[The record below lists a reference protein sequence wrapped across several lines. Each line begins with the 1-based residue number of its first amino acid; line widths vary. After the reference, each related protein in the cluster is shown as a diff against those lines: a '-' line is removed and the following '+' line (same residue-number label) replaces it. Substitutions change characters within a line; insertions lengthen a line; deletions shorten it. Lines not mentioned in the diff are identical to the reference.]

1 MTVSVAMILILAGWL
16 GFICIPLSRF
26 VTSTED
32 LHLPKPTDTPD
43 SQWDELLHRPGQM
56 DWDLFIY
63 VYLLFY
69 QLSTVA
75 LIAAVIVQ
83 FSPHAWPRGFW
94 DFFGFATPAVV
105 VPVGLDIW
113 AKQSWSNAAGNKI
126 WISFLTVL
134 AVTWNMGWVVLR
146 NLWDSRQWNRRDKAE
161 KDELRARLSMM
172 YYPVGNSGCPAG
184 NGDEPIPAPAKET
197 WFSRLANLRKSHV
210 SDPKQKPLGLKPT
223 DPHRLW
229 WLFLATGLLSGLYFA
244 GQSFRYVYFATAP
257 HSFLTDLFAVQSFRI
272 VFSLYGK
279 IGMMLVNE
287 KVGIIL
293 GPQHQHASPTST
305 ASSSKNN
312 ASDPDFDSN
321 ASDAPP
327 RADDEE
333 AGCEPARRA
342 SFTPQ
347 VIRTAMES
355 PIARTIIPA
364 AVLDPTASESIG
376 DLKPSPGPLSLSRI
390 QAASAASAA
399 PSTPELFSYRD
410 FLFAQSVY
418 EGNQLL
424 AQFLTMSAFILSL
437 IILPTINN
445 AVHYPSLT
453 YQLDGAD
460 NAHRLVILES
470 TATFIG
476 EVLASALGH
485 WLVWRKTGKVVL
497 IEYARWAASR
507 PRTIFCI
514 FIAAFHILL
523 DSSIMLI
530 QLRYAN

>member
-1 MTVSVAMILILAGWL
+1 
-16 GFICIPLSRF
+16 
-26 VTSTED
+26 
-32 LHLPKPTDTPD
+32 
-43 SQWDELLHRPGQM
+43 
-56 DWDLFIY
+56 
-63 VYLLFY
+63 
-69 QLSTVA
+69 
-75 LIAAVIVQ
+75 
-83 FSPHAWPRGFW
+83 
-94 DFFGFATPAVV
+94 
-105 VPVGLDIW
+105 
-113 AKQSWSNAAGNKI
+113 
-126 WISFLTVL
+126 
-134 AVTWNMGWVVLR
+134 MGWVVLR
-146 NLWDSRQWNRRDKAE
+146 NLWDTRQWNRRDRAE
-161 KDELRARLSMM
+161 KNELRARLSMM
-172 YYPVGNSGCPAG
+172 YNPAGNNECPAG
-184 NGDEPIPAPAKET
+184 NGDEPRPAPAKKT
-197 WFSRLANLRKSHV
+197 WFSRLANLPKYHIP
-210 SDPKQKPLGLKPT
+210 DPKQKPLGLKPT

-229 WLFLATGLLSGLYFA
+229 WLLLATSLLSGLYFA

-257 HSFLTDLFAVQSFRI
+257 HAFWTDLFAVQSFRI

-287 KVGIIL
+287 KVGSSHTLFGLHFYCEMQYYLFVRNIFSAQHSSPFYIPGISLMHALQRLLWIRIKFSERFHKWMIGVTTHINSRMNRIIL

-305 ASSSKNN
+305 ASSSKNDT
-312 ASDPDFDSN
+312 SDPDFDSN
-321 ASDAPP
+321 ASDAAP

-333 AGCEPARRA
+333 AGRGPSKRA

-347 VIRTAMES
+347 MIRTAVES
-355 PIARTIIPA
+355 PMPRTTIPA
-364 AVLDPTASESIG
+364 AVLDPTASESLG
-376 DLKPSPGPLSLSRI
+376 DLKPPPGPLTLSRI

-453 YQLDGAD
+453 YQLDGTE
-460 NAHRLVILES
+460 NAHRLVIVES

-476 EVLASALGH
+476 EVLAAALGH

-497 IEYARWAASR
+497 TEYARFAASR